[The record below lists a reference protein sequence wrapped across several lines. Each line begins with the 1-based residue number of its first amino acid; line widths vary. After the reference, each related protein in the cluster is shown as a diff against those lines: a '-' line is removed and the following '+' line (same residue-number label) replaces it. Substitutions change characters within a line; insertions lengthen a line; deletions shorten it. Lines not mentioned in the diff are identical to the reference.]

1 MKEWLL
7 LKFENPIVLVGG
19 GWVDWPLLE
28 QLVERGY
35 ALVAADGAIN
45 ELMAR
50 GYRPDAVIG
59 DMDSIAGDLDLPSSV
74 AKIALLEQDTTDF
87 EKCLYST
94 EGSFYVG
101 LGFLGRRLDHSLA
114 SLSVLA
120 KYTESKRV
128 VLVDEVDLIYGIS
141 GEFSIAMP
149 AGERFSI
156 FPLSTCHFTN
166 SEGLAY
172 PLKDLTLKI
181 GALVGTSNQ
190 TIAESVRLVPAPDS
204 DPYAV
209 LLSKDHLSSLIAAC

>member
-7 LKFENPIVLVGG
+7 LKFENPIALVGG
-19 GWVDWPLLE
+19 GWVDWHLLE

-45 ELMAR
+45 ELVAR
-50 GYRPDAVIG
+50 GFLPDAVIG
-59 DMDSIAGDLDLPSSV
+59 DMDSIADDLDLPSSV
-74 AKIALLEQDTTDF
+74 VKVALPEQSTTDF

-94 EGSFYVG
+94 ESSFYVG

-120 KYTESKRV
+120 KYTQLKKV
-128 VLVDEVDLIYGIS
+128 VLVDEVDLIFGAS

-149 AGERFSI
+149 VSARFSI
-156 FPLSTCHFTN
+156 FPLSECHFTA

-172 PLKDLTLKI
+172 PLNDLTLKI
-181 GALVGTSNQ
+181 GALVGTSNK
-190 TIAESVRLVPAPDS
+190 TIAESVRVFPAPNS

-209 LLSKDHLSSLIAAC
+209 LLAKEHLSSLIAAC